1 MIDNNVKWQIIDRLG
16 TNRDEKVLCMII
28 GEDKSVTTYAS
39 CTVGEAKEMLR
50 EMITQ
55 DFYARRLVMELC
67 IDIIENGIM
76 REAIK

>member
-1 MIDNNVKWQIIDRLG
+1 MIDNNIKWKIIERLE
-16 TNRDEKVLCMII
+16 TNRDDKVLCMII
-28 GEDKSVTTYAS
+28 GEDKSITTYAS

-67 IDIIENGIM
+67 IEIIENGLM
-76 REAIK
+76 REATQ